1 MRKVKTF
8 FHNLSSFIRPLK
20 NSSALIMT
28 RSYFFLLAIITFS
41 MVISVPTVLGYQLI
55 RIQVQDA
62 NQYIKSLKK
71 TNIDSAHDWNIWIRN
86 NTFDSDVIF
95 IKATTNKLKTF
106 YSDGANPV
114 ASKN

>member
-1 MRKVKTF
+1 
-8 FHNLSSFIRPLK
+8 
-20 NSSALIMT
+20 
-28 RSYFFLLAIITFS
+28 

-55 RIQVQDA
+55 RIQVQNA

-95 IKATTNKLKTF
+95 IKAQTNKKKLFILMVLVMLLVKITNIYF
-106 YSDGANPV
+106 FQ
-114 ASKN
+114 KNIF